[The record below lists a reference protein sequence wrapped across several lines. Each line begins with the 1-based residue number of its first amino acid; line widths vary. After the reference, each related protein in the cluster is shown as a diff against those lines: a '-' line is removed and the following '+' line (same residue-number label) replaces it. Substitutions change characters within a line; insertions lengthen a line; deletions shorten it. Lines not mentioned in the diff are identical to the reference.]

1 MAQFHGVYPAMITPL
16 TKEEKINIEGLE
28 KLIAFQKGQNAEGFY
43 IGGATGEG
51 LLLDLDERKKLA
63 EKSCELIGDQATK
76 IVHIVDMNFRDTIE
90 LAKHAQS
97 VGADAISAIPP
108 FYFKYDDDD
117 VFEYY
122 KKIAEAVDIPLIIY
136 YTMAANT
143 NISQKLFDR
152 LFAVENIA
160 GVKWTSRKNSMHKL
174 WSRPASFLWVITN
187 RFPILSVNKCTRQ
200 PKTGTLN
207 WPPVFE
213 IVSLLLKL

>member
-16 TKEEKINIEGLE
+16 TKEEKINMEGLE

-122 KKIAEAVDIPLIIY
+122 KKIAEAVDIPLII
-136 YTMAANT
+136 
-143 NISQKLFDR
+143 
-152 LFAVENIA
+152 
-160 GVKWTSRKNSMHKL
+160 
-174 WSRPASFLWVITN
+174 
-187 RFPILSVNKCTRQ
+187 
-200 PKTGTLN
+200 
-207 WPPVFE
+207 
-213 IVSLLLKL
+213 